1 MVGMLAWKTSQ
12 GEKRGKTVTLREREL
27 LHIRICCA
35 EILRGPKTPESV
47 LRRRVNTAA
56 RKLKKAGIGRVILP
70 EDFSQAEQL
79 EKWELR
85 PVSTLPL
92 RKTLAADWVRRDL
105 KQRGIPAAGARVA
118 VAAGS
123 MTGEV
128 VRTVTELSLR
138 HRYVLLS
145 VPYGGEELCQ
155 QLRREY
161 GVSLLLKPTREQLE
175 GADMVFVT
183 CGLGGGTGTGSA
195 PIIAKIAKKLG
206 ALTVAVATMP
216 FSAEGIKR
224 RENAELGLEKLQE
237 AADTVIIIPNDKLL
251 EVAPNLPLNKAF
263 MVSDEILGRA
273 VKGITELITKRG
285 LVSLD
290 FADIRSI
297 MGGSGMAM
305 IGMGES
311 DSGDRALESVHEA
324 LSSPLLDIDISNA
337 TGALVNISGS
347 SDLTLNEAEK
357 IVQIVGDRLDPE
369 ANIIWGAQIDEDLQ
383 NMIRTTIV
391 VSGVKSQYTIE
402 PKNDDFE
409 EIDIDD
415 DFEGTVLGQTEDAP
429 ADPLDEFLD
438 GIF

>member
-1 MVGMLAWKTSQ
+1 MKFIDDAIKGSEETIENSAPKKSNDDLD
-12 GEKRGKTVTLREREL
+12 EEL
-27 LHIRICCA
+27 LKIISESQANIIVVGTGGAGNNTISRLN
-35 EILRGPKTPESV
+35 EIGIEGAKTIT
-47 LRRRVNTAA
+47 VNTDAQDLFYSVSDK
-56 RKLKKAGIGRVILP
+56 KLLLGRQTCGGL
-70 EDFSQAEQL
+70 
-79 EKWELR
+79 
-85 PVSTLPL
+85 
-92 RKTLAADWVRRDL
+92 
-105 KQRGIPAAGARVA
+105 GA
-118 VAAGS
+118 
-123 MTGEV
+123 
-128 VRTVTELSLR
+128 
-138 HRYVLLS
+138 
-145 VPYGGEELCQ
+145 GGEPTIGEESAEESEEDI
-155 QLRREY
+155 RE
-161 GVSLLLKPTREQLE
+161 ELE

-195 PIIAKIAKKLG
+195 PVISKVAKKAG

-216 FSAEGIKR
+216 FSAEGVKR
-224 RENAELGLEKLQE
+224 RENAEIGLEKLQE
-237 AADTVIIIPNDKLL
+237 NADTVIVIPNDKLL

-263 MVSDEILGRA
+263 MASDEILGRA
-273 VKGITELITKRG
+273 VKGITELITKPG
-285 LVSLD
+285 LISLD
-290 FADIRSI
+290 FADISSI
-297 MGGSGMAM
+297 MKGSGMAM

-311 DSGDRALESVHEA
+311 ESGDRAIESVHEA

-337 TGALVNISGS
+337 KGALINISGS

-402 PKNDDFE
+402 PKKDDFE

-415 DFEGTVLGQTEDAP
+415 DFEGTVLGQSDDAP

>member
-1 MVGMLAWKTSQ
+1 MEEKAPEKLSSDIDEELIGIMQGVKTNIFVVGAGGAGNNTISRLNEMGIEGATTIAVNTDAQDLFYSQSGKKILLGRQTSKGLGAG
-12 GEKRGKTVTLREREL
+12 GEPSVGEE
-27 LHIRICCA
+27 CA
-35 EILRGPKTPESV
+35 EES
-47 LRRRVNTAA
+47 
-56 RKLKKAGIGRVILP
+56 
-70 EDFSQAEQL
+70 EDEI
-79 EKWELR
+79 R
-85 PVSTLPL
+85 
-92 RKTLAADWVRRDL
+92 
-105 KQRGIPAAGARVA
+105 
-118 VAAGS
+118 
-123 MTGEV
+123 
-128 VRTVTELSLR
+128 
-138 HRYVLLS
+138 
-145 VPYGGEELCQ
+145 EE
-155 QLRREY
+155 
-161 GVSLLLKPTREQLE
+161 LE

-224 RENAELGLEKLQE
+224 RENAEEGLAKLQE

-273 VKGITELITKRG
+273 VKGITELITKKG

-297 MGGSGMAM
+297 MSGSGMAM

-347 SDLTLNEAEK
+347 SDLTLHEAEK
-357 IVQIVGDRLDPE
+357 NR
-369 ANIIWGAQIDEDLQ
+369 
-383 NMIRTTIV
+383 
-391 VSGVKSQYTIE
+391 SGCC
-402 PKNDDFE
+402 
-409 EIDIDD
+409 
-415 DFEGTVLGQTEDAP
+415 
-429 ADPLDEFLD
+429 
-438 GIF
+438 

>member
-1 MVGMLAWKTSQ
+1 MKFIDDAIKESEQRMEEKAPEKISSDIDEDLINIIQGVRTNIFVVGAGGAGNNTISRLNEMGIEGATTIAVNTDAQDLFYCQSSKKILLGRQTSKGLGAG
-12 GEKRGKTVTLREREL
+12 GEPSVGEE
-27 LHIRICCA
+27 CA
-35 EILRGPKTPESV
+35 EES
-47 LRRRVNTAA
+47 
-56 RKLKKAGIGRVILP
+56 
-70 EDFSQAEQL
+70 EDEI
-79 EKWELR
+79 
-85 PVSTLPL
+85 
-92 RKTLAADWVRRDL
+92 RD
-105 KQRGIPAAGARVA
+105 
-118 VAAGS
+118 
-123 MTGEV
+123 E
-128 VRTVTELSLR
+128 
-138 HRYVLLS
+138 
-145 VPYGGEELCQ
+145 
-155 QLRREY
+155 
-161 GVSLLLKPTREQLE
+161 LE

-224 RENAELGLEKLQE
+224 RENAEQGLEKLHD
-237 AADTVIIIPNDKLL
+237 AADTVIVIPNDKLL

-273 VKGITELITKRG
+273 VKGITELITKKG

-297 MGGSGMAM
+297 MSGSGMAM

-347 SDLTLNEAEK
+347 SDLTLHEAEK
-357 IVQIVGDRLDPE
+357 IVQVVADKLDPE
-369 ANIIWGAQIDEDLQ
+369 ANIIWGTQIDESLQ
-383 NMIRTTIV
+383 NVVRTTVV
-391 VSGVKSQYTIE
+391 VSGIE
-402 PKNDDFE
+402 SNNGSVDEPDFDDA
-409 EIDIDD
+409 
-415 DFEGTVLGQTEDAP
+415 EDVAESE
-429 ADPLDEFLD
+429 AASDQLDSFID

>member
-1 MVGMLAWKTSQ
+1 MKFIDDAIKESEQRMEEKAPEKISSDIDEDLINIIQGVRTNIFVVGAGGAGNNTISRLNEMGIEGATTIAVNTDAQDLFYCQSSKKILLGRQTSKGLGAG
-12 GEKRGKTVTLREREL
+12 GEPTVGEE
-27 LHIRICCA
+27 CA
-35 EILRGPKTPESV
+35 EES
-47 LRRRVNTAA
+47 
-56 RKLKKAGIGRVILP
+56 
-70 EDFSQAEQL
+70 EDEI
-79 EKWELR
+79 
-85 PVSTLPL
+85 
-92 RKTLAADWVRRDL
+92 RD
-105 KQRGIPAAGARVA
+105 
-118 VAAGS
+118 
-123 MTGEV
+123 E
-128 VRTVTELSLR
+128 
-138 HRYVLLS
+138 
-145 VPYGGEELCQ
+145 
-155 QLRREY
+155 
-161 GVSLLLKPTREQLE
+161 LE

-224 RENAELGLEKLQE
+224 RENAEQGLEKLQE
-237 AADTVIIIPNDKLL
+237 AADTVIVIPNDKLL

-273 VKGITELITKRG
+273 VKGITELITKKG

-297 MGGSGMAM
+297 MSGSGMAM

-347 SDLTLNEAEK
+347 SDLTLHEAEK
-357 IVQIVGDRLDPE
+357 IVQVVADKLDPE
-369 ANIIWGAQIDEDLQ
+369 ANIIWGTQIDESLQ
-383 NMIRTTIV
+383 NMVRTTVV
-391 VSGVKSQYTIE
+391 VSGIKSSYDVAVE
-402 PKNDDFE
+402 PDVNDANDISESESANDQLDDF
-409 EIDIDD
+409 I
-415 DFEGTVLGQTEDAP
+415 
-429 ADPLDEFLD
+429 D

>member
-1 MVGMLAWKTSQ
+1 MKFIDDAIKESEQRMEEKAPEKISSDIDEDLINIIQGVRTNIFVVGAGGAGNNTISRLNEMGIEGATTIAVNTDAQDLFYCQSSKKILLGRQTSKGLGAG
-12 GEKRGKTVTLREREL
+12 GEPSVGEE
-27 LHIRICCA
+27 CA
-35 EILRGPKTPESV
+35 EES
-47 LRRRVNTAA
+47 
-56 RKLKKAGIGRVILP
+56 
-70 EDFSQAEQL
+70 EDEI
-79 EKWELR
+79 
-85 PVSTLPL
+85 
-92 RKTLAADWVRRDL
+92 RD
-105 KQRGIPAAGARVA
+105 
-118 VAAGS
+118 
-123 MTGEV
+123 E
-128 VRTVTELSLR
+128 
-138 HRYVLLS
+138 
-145 VPYGGEELCQ
+145 
-155 QLRREY
+155 
-161 GVSLLLKPTREQLE
+161 LE

-224 RENAELGLEKLQE
+224 RENAEQGLEKLQD
-237 AADTVIIIPNDKLL
+237 AADTVIVIPNDKLL

-273 VKGITELITKRG
+273 VKGITELITKKG

-297 MGGSGMAM
+297 MSGSGMAM

-347 SDLTLNEAEK
+347 SDLTLHEAEK
-357 IVQIVGDRLDPE
+357 IVQVVADKLDPE
-369 ANIIWGAQIDEDLQ
+369 ANIIWGTQIDESLQ
-383 NMIRTTIV
+383 NVVRTTVV
-391 VSGVKSQYTIE
+391 VSGIE
-402 PKNDDFE
+402 SNNGSVDEPDFDDA
-409 EIDIDD
+409 
-415 DFEGTVLGQTEDAP
+415 EDVAESE
-429 ADPLDEFLD
+429 AASDQLDSFID

>member
-1 MVGMLAWKTSQ
+1 MKFIDDAIKGSEETIENSAPKKSNDDLD
-12 GEKRGKTVTLREREL
+12 EEL
-27 LHIRICCA
+27 LKIIEGSRANIIVVGTGGA
-35 EILRGPKTPESV
+35 GNNTISRLNEIGIEGAKTIT
-47 LRRRVNTAA
+47 VNTDAQDLFYSVSDK
-56 RKLKKAGIGRVILP
+56 KLLLGRQTCGGL
-70 EDFSQAEQL
+70 
-79 EKWELR
+79 
-85 PVSTLPL
+85 
-92 RKTLAADWVRRDL
+92 
-105 KQRGIPAAGARVA
+105 GA
-118 VAAGS
+118 
-123 MTGEV
+123 
-128 VRTVTELSLR
+128 
-138 HRYVLLS
+138 
-145 VPYGGEELCQ
+145 GGE
-155 QLRREY
+155 
-161 GVSLLLKPTREQLE
+161 PTIGEESAEESEEDIKEELE

-195 PIIAKIAKKLG
+195 PVISKVAKKAG

-216 FSAEGIKR
+216 FSAEGVKR
-224 RENAELGLEKLQE
+224 RENAEIGLEKLQE
-237 AADTVIIIPNDKLL
+237 NADTVIVIPNDKLL

-263 MVSDEILGRA
+263 MASDEILGRA
-273 VKGITELITKRG
+273 VKGITELITKPG
-285 LVSLD
+285 LISLD
-290 FADIRSI
+290 FADISSI
-297 MGGSGMAM
+297 MKGSGMAM

-311 DSGDRALESVHEA
+311 ESGDRAIESVHEA

-337 TGALVNISGS
+337 KGALINISGS

-402 PKNDDFE
+402 PKNDEFE

>member
-1 MVGMLAWKTSQ
+1 MKFVGFT
-12 GEKRGKTVTLREREL
+12 REIYRWFIDDAIKGSEETIENSAPKKSNDDLDEEL
-27 LHIRICCA
+27 LKIIEGSRANIIVVGTGGA
-35 EILRGPKTPESV
+35 GNNTISRLNEIGIEGAKTIT
-47 LRRRVNTAA
+47 VNTDAQDLFYSVSDK
-56 RKLKKAGIGRVILP
+56 KLLLGRQTCGGL
-70 EDFSQAEQL
+70 
-79 EKWELR
+79 
-85 PVSTLPL
+85 
-92 RKTLAADWVRRDL
+92 
-105 KQRGIPAAGARVA
+105 GA
-118 VAAGS
+118 
-123 MTGEV
+123 
-128 VRTVTELSLR
+128 
-138 HRYVLLS
+138 
-145 VPYGGEELCQ
+145 GGE
-155 QLRREY
+155 
-161 GVSLLLKPTREQLE
+161 PTIGEESAEESEEDIKEELE

-195 PIIAKIAKKLG
+195 PVISKVAKKAG

-216 FSAEGIKR
+216 FSAEGVKR
-224 RENAELGLEKLQE
+224 RENAEIGLAKLQE
-237 AADTVIIIPNDKLL
+237 NADTVIVIPNDKLL

-263 MVSDEILGRA
+263 MASDEILGRA
-273 VKGITELITKRG
+273 VKGITELITKPG
-285 LVSLD
+285 LISLD
-290 FADIRSI
+290 FADISSI
-297 MGGSGMAM
+297 MKGSGMAM

-311 DSGDRALESVHEA
+311 ESGDRAIESVHEA

-337 TGALVNISGS
+337 KGALINISGS

-402 PKNDDFE
+402 PKNDEFE

-415 DFEGTVLGQTEDAP
+415 DFEGTALGQTEDAP